1 MKIAVLD
8 GYTMNPGDLDWD
20 VLQGLGDCRIYE
32 RTSPEQVVE
41 RARGAEILVTNKVL
55 LGKAELNALPEVRYI
70 GVSATGVNV
79 VDLDTARQ
87 RRIVVTNVPAYS
99 TASVAQQVFALLL
112 ELTRAA
118 GRHAELVRAG
128 RWVTSPDFAFWVSP
142 QVELAGLT
150 IGLVGFGAIGQAV
163 ARIAQA
169 FGMSVLVH
177 TRTPQSQQWPEL
189 TFVSL
194 DELFQQADIVS
205 LHCPLT
211 DETMR
216 LVDARR
222 LSLMKP
228 SAFLINTGRGPL
240 VDEVDLAAALTDGT
254 LAGAGLDVLSQ
265 EPPTADNPL
274 LSAPHCLITPHLAW
288 ATSAARQRLL
298 DTVVANIAA
307 FLAGSPQN
315 RVA

>member
-1 MKIAVLD
+1 MRVVVLD
-8 GYTMNPGDLDWD
+8 GYTMNPGDLDWEP
-20 VLQGLGDCRIYE
+20 LHSLGDCKIFE
-32 RTSPEQVVE
+32 RTPSAQVVE
-41 RARGAEILVTNKVL
+41 RARDAAILVTNKVV
-55 LGKAELNALPEVRYI
+55 LGETELNVLPELRYI

-79 VDLDTARQ
+79 VDLEAARQ
-87 RRIVVTNVPAYS
+87 RGIVVTNVPAYS
-99 TASVAQQVFALLL
+99 TASVAQQAFALLL

-128 RWVTSPDFAFWVSP
+128 RWVASPDFAFWDSP

-150 IGLVGFGAIGQAV
+150 LGLVGFGAIGQAV

-169 FGMSVLVH
+169 FGMCVLVH
-177 TRTPQSQQWPEL
+177 TRTPQPQQWPDV
-189 TFVSL
+189 TFLPL
-194 DELFQQADIVS
+194 DDLFQQADVVS

-211 DETMR
+211 DDTAQ
-216 LVDARR
+216 LVNGRR

-240 VDEVDLAAALTDGT
+240 VDEAALASALSEGT

-265 EPPTADNPL
+265 EPPHADNPL
-274 LSAPHCLITPHLAW
+274 LSAPRCLITPHLAW